1 MGTLQVAKDF
11 EDGIESAERFTGDKA
26 HHWQNLGFVEKR
38 IGRQG
43 KTSHRQGRQGRER
56 QSIVVGEPCTTYGA
70 GEFEGW

>member
-11 EDGIESAERFTGDKA
+11 EDGIESAERFSGDKA

-43 KTSHRQGRQGRER
+43 KPSNRQGCQGRER
-56 QSIVVGEPCTTYGA
+56 QPVVVGK
-70 GEFEGW
+70 

>member
-11 EDGIESAERFTGDKA
+11 EDGIESAESFTGDEA

-43 KTSHRQGRQGRER
+43 KSSHRQGRQGRER
-56 QSIVVGEPCTTYGA
+56 EPIVVGK
-70 GEFEGW
+70 